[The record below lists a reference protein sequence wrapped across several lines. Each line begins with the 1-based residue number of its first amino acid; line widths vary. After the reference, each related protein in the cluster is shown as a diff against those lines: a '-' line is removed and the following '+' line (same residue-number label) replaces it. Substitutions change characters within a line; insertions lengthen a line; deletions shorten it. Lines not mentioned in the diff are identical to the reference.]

1 MMSWFSK
8 AKPRV
13 VPQPD
18 AIDDVLKLYILSKS
32 KLFHTFDEIDTNM
45 PLFSSGI
52 LDSLAFVELA
62 LFVQKT
68 FHATINV
75 AAFDTIAE
83 IRDAILKGAN

>member
-8 AKPRV
+8 AKPKAA
-13 VPQPD
+13 PQPD
-18 AIDDVLKLYILSKS
+18 DVDDVLKLYILSKS
-32 KLFHTFDEIDTNM
+32 RILNSFDDLDPYT
-45 PLFSSGI
+45 PLFSSGL

-75 AAFDTIAE
+75 ASFDTIAE
-83 IRDAILKGAN
+83 IRDAILKSAN